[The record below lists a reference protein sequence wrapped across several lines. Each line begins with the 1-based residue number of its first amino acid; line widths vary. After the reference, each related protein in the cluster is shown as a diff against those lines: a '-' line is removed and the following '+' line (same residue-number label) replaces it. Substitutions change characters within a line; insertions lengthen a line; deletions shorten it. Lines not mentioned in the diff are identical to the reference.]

1 MALLLLAKNENI
13 LTAALPKRCMG
24 WFEWWAVLGSGNNAT
39 IYNLDLEL
47 GTERHR

>member
-1 MALLLLAKNENI
+1 MNRLAKSTF
-13 LTAALPKRCMG
+13 LLGLAQDTSVGGGLSG
-24 WFEWWAVLGSGNNAT
+24 WAVLGSGNNAT